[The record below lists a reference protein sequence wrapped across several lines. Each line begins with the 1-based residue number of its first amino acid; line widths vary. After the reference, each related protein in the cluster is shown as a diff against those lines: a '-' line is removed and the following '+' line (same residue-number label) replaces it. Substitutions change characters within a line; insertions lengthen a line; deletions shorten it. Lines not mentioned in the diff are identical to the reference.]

1 MAEKN
6 IQSILTFPLSLAND
20 GLQFFATQT
29 YTPDDVLMSDAKSG
43 NIPEE
48 TGGLIIED
56 VIKGSTVMKL
66 AKNEPMTKPKK
77 TFSFKAKG
85 AGAYWVSETE
95 VIKTSKVE
103 WLTASMTA
111 EKLAV
116 IIPFSKEFLR
126 YTAKEFFNE
135 VKPLI
140 AEAFY
145 ETFDIAALFG
155 TNSPFAT
162 HTSGKSIFTGA
173 TDAGNLIA
181 LGSGDDLQDEVFD
194 AMALIEAGGFN
205 PDGATATNT
214 FKQNMRRAKNVTN
227 GERYYTNLNDLEGM
241 ALTYA
246 KPEAFDTTKAAALIG
261 DWDYARYG
269 ILQGIEYA
277 VSEDAQL
284 SSVVGADG
292 KPINLFERDMFALRA
307 TMHIGYMNVKPEA
320 FAALTPE
327 IVTP

>member
-1 MAEKN
+1 MTNYMQPKFNEKGLLSLN
-6 IQSILTFPLSLAND
+6 IQTFAK
-20 GLQFFATQT
+20 QT
-29 YTPDDVLMSDAKSG
+29 YTPDHVLMSDVKTG
-43 NIPEE
+43 TIPEE
-48 TGGLIIED
+48 QGGLIIED

-66 AKNEPMTKPKK
+66 AKNEPMTAPKK
-77 TFSFKAKG
+77 NFSFKAKG

-95 VIKTSKVE
+95 VIKTSAVE
-103 WLTASMTA
+103 WLNASMTA
-111 EKLAV
+111 EKLGV

-145 ETFDIAALFG
+145 QTFDQAALFG

-162 HTSGKSIFTGA
+162 HSSGKSILDGATDEGNVVELGTGA
-173 TDAGNLIA
+173 T
-181 LGSGDDLQDEVFD
+181 LQDDFFSL
-194 AMALIEAGGFN
+194 MGLIEAGGFN
-205 PDGATATNT
+205 PNGIASITG
-214 FKQNMRRAKNVTN
+214 FKQDLRTAKDVNNNRLYTDLNNV
-227 GERYYTNLNDLEGM
+227 EG
-241 ALTYA
+241 LPITYA
-246 KPEAFDTTKAAALIG
+246 NNAAWDATKAEALMG
-261 DWDYARYG
+261 DWEYARYG

-307 TMHIGYMNVKPEA
+307 TMHIAYMNVKPDA
-320 FAALTPE
+320 FGVLAPD
-327 IVTP
+327 VTP